1 MMSVMEPT
9 NLRRTADG
17 QASGLRRF
25 FHAFRSTRLR
35 ALGVM
40 LLSILMIFQTA
51 GAIENDVLPAESSG
65 VRLPAPEAGIP
76 EFKAEYAL
84 RRNNLH
90 AATLTRFLQCVDAVC
105 RLESEGGTAGLL
117 DLLLRGHIHEW
128 TEFRLT
134 DDAHV
139 IPQGY
144 YYRQRARGDNDE
156 HVRLFFSPARDQEML
171 RVSNRGAEPWE
182 QEVSG
187 DTMDELLSQF
197 RLMMAVRAGEQHM
210 RFPVVRGDGQVRD
223 YEFAVAGVESVETP
237 AGTFEAVRV
246 ERLRGSES
254 RRTTTWFAPELDYL
268 PVIIRHERVGRETY
282 TIELSSLPVAP

>member
-1 MMSVMEPT
+1 MSVMEPT
-9 NLRRTADG
+9 NLRRAADSQESG
-17 QASGLRRF
+17 QRRF
-25 FHAFRSTRLR
+25 FPAVRSTWMRVISAM
-35 ALGVM
+35 ALSG
-40 LLSILMIFQTA
+40 LLICQAA
-51 GAIENDVLPAESSG
+51 GATEDAASNAGQSG

-90 AATLTRFLQCVDAVC
+90 AATLTRFLQCTDDVC

-134 DDAHV
+134 ADAQV

-156 HVRLFFSPARDQEML
+156 HVRLFFSPARDLDLL

-182 QEVSG
+182 QEVSS

-223 YEFAVAGVESVETP
+223 YEFEVAGVESVETP